1 MGARREVKLGVAAT
15 TIPPMHTFEHP
26 LTSRYASRAMRALF
40 SPATRYGLW
49 RRLWL
54 ELLRA
59 QRELGLAIPAE
70 AVEELER
77 HLEITPQ
84 ELRRAEEIER
94 ETRHDVMAH
103 VHALAEVA
111 PAAGPWLHL
120 GATSC
125 YVTDNAD
132 LIVLRRG
139 CDLLLAQA
147 AAVVQALAAF
157 ARTHRELACLGHTHF
172 QPAQPTTV
180 GKRAC
185 LWLLDLLGD
194 LERLEAERARLLL
207 RGAKGTTGTQAS
219 FLQLFGGDHSKV
231 RELDRRIAAAFDFP
245 GTYPVTG
252 QTSPRKPEYYLLACL
267 SGLAQSA
274 HKFASDVRLLSRL
287 KELDEPALASQVG
300 SSAMPYKRNPMR
312 CERLCALARY
322 LISLPANAAWTAASQ
337 WLERTLDDSANR
349 RLVLPEA
356 FLASDALLAL
366 WYSVAAGLEVYP
378 AMIRRNLM
386 EELPFLA
393 SEEILLAAAAHGG
406 DRQLLHERL
415 RRASRE
421 AARRV
426 KVEGEPNPLL
436 QLVAADPAFGLDP
449 ATLATLL
456 DPARHVGRA
465 PRQVEEFLTDVVEP
479 WLAAHRSA
487 VVDEPQV

>member
-1 MGARREVKLGVAAT
+1 
-15 TIPPMHTFEHP
+15 MHSFEHP
-26 LTSRYASRAMRALF
+26 LTSRYASRAMCELF
-40 SPATRYGLW
+40 SPATRLGLW

-54 ELLRA
+54 ELMRA
-59 QRELGLAIPAE
+59 QRELGVGIPAE
-70 AVEELER
+70 AITQLEA
-77 HLEITPQ
+77 HLHITPAELARLQ
-84 ELRRAEEIER
+84 ELER

-103 VHALAEVA
+103 VRALAEVA

-125 YVTDNAD
+125 FVTDNAD

-139 CDLLLAQA
+139 CDLLLEEA
-147 AAVVQALAAF
+147 AAVVGALAGF
-157 ARTHRELACLGHTHF
+157 ARAWKDLPCLGHTHF

-185 LWLLDLLGD
+185 LWLADLLED
-194 LERLEAERARLLL
+194 LEHLEAQRHRLRL

-219 FLQLFGGDHSKV
+219 FLQLFGGDHDKV
-231 RELDRRIAAAFDFP
+231 RELEARLAAAFGFP

-274 HKFASDVRLLSRL
+274 YKFAADVRLLSRL
-287 KELDEPALASQVG
+287 KELDEPASATQVG

-312 CERLCALARY
+312 CERIAALARY
-322 LISLPANAAWTAASQ
+322 VISLPPNAAWTAASQ

-356 FLASDALLAL
+356 FLATDAILAL
-366 WYSVAAGLEVYP
+366 WHAVAAGLEVYP
-378 AMIRRNLM
+378 AMVRRNLM
-386 EELPFLA
+386 EELPFMA
-393 SEEILLAAAAHGG
+393 SEEILLAAAARGG

-415 RRASRE
+415 RVASRE

-426 KVEGEPNPLL
+426 KVEGKANPLL
-436 QLVAADPAFGLDP
+436 DLVARDPAFSLDTT
-449 ATLATLL
+449 ALAKLL
-456 DPARHVGRA
+456 DPPRYVGRA
-465 PRQVEEFLTDVVEP
+465 PQQVDEFLAEVVTP
-479 WLAAHRSA
+479 WLQAHPGQPA
-487 VVDEPQV
+487 DEPLV